1 MYLKDY
7 MVDIP
12 YETKKIVI
20 RNEKRV
26 ELELERRYSKETQD
40 TRVSRRTIG
49 LVVPLFPGKM
59 YPNENYFALVP
70 NSVPE
75 EIRDAF
81 LRRCAR
87 RREIAALKKDPET
100 TMRRVSAAIQ
110 YLKEEGRRIS
120 MEAKE
125 QEQKM
130 RLADAIAQYSAE
142 NGGAGEE
149 KKEERKQQMSL
160 ADAIAQYSA
169 ENGGA
174 GEEKKE
180 EQKFWFITNEHEL
193 EYAMKVF
200 SDLYSLMESYT
211 VRNPKDELDEY
222 KVAMFNRILE
232 ELKLTMPQHRIL
244 QQLELIRGPG
254 EEEDGMTNSDVL
266 MLLTWYKNCLAG

>member
-26 ELELERRYSKETQD
+26 EFEVGRIYSQGQKITK
-40 TRVSRRTIG
+40 VSRKTIG
-49 LVVPLFPGKM
+49 QLVPLFPGKM

-70 NSVPE
+70 NNVPE

-81 LRRCAR
+81 LRRCAH
-87 RREIAALKKDPET
+87 RREIAELKKNPEAI
-100 TMRRVSAAIQ
+100 MRRVSAGIQ
-110 YLKEEGRRIS
+110 FLKEEGRRIS
-120 MEAKE
+120 MEIHEE
-125 QEQKM
+125 QEQK
-130 RLADAIAQYSAE
+130 
-142 NGGAGEE
+142 
-149 KKEERKQQMSL
+149 MSL

-169 ENGGA
+169 ENGDTD
-174 GEEKKE
+174 EQKSE

-222 KVAMFNRILE
+222 KVEMFNRILE

>member
-1 MYLKDY
+1 MFLKNY
-7 MVDIP
+7 TVDIP
-12 YETKKIVI
+12 YDQGKIVI

-149 KKEERKQQMSL
+149 KKEE
-160 ADAIAQYSA
+160 
-169 ENGGA
+169 
-174 GEEKKE
+174 
-180 EQKFWFITNEHEL
+180 QKFWFITNEHEL

-266 MLLTWYKNCLAG
+266 MLLTWYKNCLAE

>member
-1 MYLKDY
+1 M
-7 MVDIP
+7 
-12 YETKKIVI
+12 
-20 RNEKRV
+20 
-26 ELELERRYSKETQD
+26 
-40 TRVSRRTIG
+40 
-49 LVVPLFPGKM
+49 
-59 YPNENYFALVP
+59 
-70 NSVPE
+70 
-75 EIRDAF
+75 EIH
-81 LRRCAR
+81 
-87 RREIAALKKDPET
+87 E
-100 TMRRVSAAIQ
+100 
-110 YLKEEGRRIS
+110 
-120 MEAKE
+120 E

-130 RLADAIAQYSAE
+130 SLADAIAQYSAE
-142 NGGAGEE
+142 NGDTDEQKSEE
-149 KKEERKQQMSL
+149 QKQQMSL

-169 ENGGA
+169 ENGDSD
-174 GEEKKE
+174 EQKSE

-222 KVAMFNRILE
+222 KVEMFNRILE